1 MHDILIKGG
10 RVMDGTGASVLGLS
24 VAIDGARIA
33 GLYEHSEEKSSTTID
48 ATGMVVC
55 PGFIDLHSHSEL
67 ALLAEPLAESKI
79 RQGVTTELVGN
90 CGASPAPLLGQAR
103 DEATSNV
110 EKLDVDVDWSSL
122 DEYFL
127 KLAKVRPSVN
137 VATLVG
143 AGTLR
148 RAVIGTAD
156 VKAEPEHLASMN
168 RLLADTMLQGAYG
181 LSSGLI
187 YAPGCFASTDEL
199 ISLASTSASLGGI
212 YASHIRGE
220 GTTVI
225 PAVEEAIRIGREAR
239 VRVQISHHKVEG
251 KSSWGKANET
261 IRLIEAA
268 RAEGVD
274 IAMDT
279 HPYTASST
287 SLDTILPPWARE
299 GGREDVMARIKD
311 PATRQRIKND
321 IGKYT
326 TEWEDNV
333 AECGW
338 ENTNAIGFRK
348 QANKR
353 FENRSVAEIAEILGK
368 SPADAA
374 LDLLIEEDLQLDVVF
389 HDIMEA
395 DVETVLKNSLTSI
408 SSDGTAQSPSG
419 PMGRYAVHPRAYGTF
434 PRVIRRFALEKNLFS
449 LEEAI
454 MKMTSLP
461 AERLRIRDRGILA
474 EGYAAD
480 VVVFDPK
487 TIRDT
492 ATFESPHSFP
502 EGIGTVIVNGA
513 VTVDCGKHTK
523 EQAGQILR
531 HKPTVASFS
540 R

>member
-1 MHDILIKGG
+1 MHDILIAGG
-10 RVMDGTGASVLGLS
+10 KVIDGTGTPAVRLS

-33 GLYEHSEEKSSTTID
+33 GLYKNSEEKASITID

-55 PGFIDLHSHSEL
+55 PGFIDIHSHSEL

-103 DEATSNV
+103 DEAMSNS
-110 EKLDVDVDWSSL
+110 EKLNIDVDWSSL

-127 KLAKVRPSVN
+127 KLSKVRPSVN
-137 VATLVG
+137 VAALIG

-148 RAVIGTAD
+148 RSVIGTAN
-156 VKAEPEHLASMN
+156 VRANPEQQALMN
-168 RLLADTMLQGAYG
+168 KLLADCMLQGAFG

-187 YAPGCFASTDEL
+187 YAPGCYASTEEL
-199 ISLASTSASLGGI
+199 ISLAAVSASSGGI

-225 PAVEEAIRIGREAR
+225 PAVEEAVRIGREAR

-261 IRLIEAA
+261 IRLIENA

-274 IAMDT
+274 VAMDA

-299 GGREDVMARIKD
+299 GDRNDVMARITD
-311 PATRQRIKND
+311 PATRERIKND
-321 IGKYT
+321 IGKHT
-326 TEWEDNV
+326 IEWEDNI

-338 ENTNAIGFRK
+338 ENTNIIGFQK
-348 QANKR
+348 EANKR
-353 FENRSVAEIAEILGK
+353 FENQSVAEIAGIVGK
-368 SPADAA
+368 SPADTA
-374 LDLLIEEDLQLDVVF
+374 LDLLAEEDLLLDVIF
-389 HDIMEA
+389 HDIMET
-395 DVETVLKNSLTSI
+395 DVETVLRNPLTSI

-419 PMGRYAVHPRAYGTF
+419 PMGRYAVHPRAYGTY

-454 MKMTSLP
+454 RKMTSLP
-461 AERLRIRDRGILA
+461 AERMGLQQRGLLA
-474 EGYAAD
+474 EGYVAD
-480 VVVFDPK
+480 VVIFDPIR
-487 TIRDT
+487 IRDT
-492 ATFESPHSFP
+492 ATYESSHRFP
-502 EGIGTVIVNGA
+502 EGIGTVIVHGV
-513 VTVDCGKHTK
+513 VTIDGGEHTK
-523 EQAGQILR
+523 ERAGQVLR
-531 HKPTVASFS
+531 HKPSTASSS